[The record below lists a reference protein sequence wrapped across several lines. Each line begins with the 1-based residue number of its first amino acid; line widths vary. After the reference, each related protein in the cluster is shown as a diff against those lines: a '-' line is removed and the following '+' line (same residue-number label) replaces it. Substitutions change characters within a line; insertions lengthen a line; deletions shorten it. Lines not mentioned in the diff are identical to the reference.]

1 MFIKKCG
8 FCKEKIKTNSTIK
21 RFCNSVCQRKD
32 YNRRPEIKEI
42 NRRKSNKLITF
53 YKNINF
59 GDKNASMC

>member
-1 MFIKKCG
+1 MEIIDKSITTKQLTAMAQKMFGNLVKAVVDIK
-8 FCKEKIKTNSTIK
+8 
-21 RFCNSVCQRKD
+21 
-32 YNRRPEIKEI
+32 KEI